1 MCIIKPEN
9 QISLLNLSWQSKAE
23 WSDSFMTGIL
33 LITCPLILI
42 LSILS
47 EHNQSS
53 VFFSLWYIFSL
64 LQIKNLEKINKQ
76 TVQGLSQLYRERFC
90 NENERP
96 RWQ

>member
-9 QISLLNLSWQSKAE
+9 QISLLSLSWQSKAE

-53 VFFSLWYIFSL
+53 VVFFFVIHIFTFANQKL
-64 LQIKNLEKINKQ
+64 
-76 TVQGLSQLYRERFC
+76 RED
-90 NENERP
+90 
-96 RWQ
+96 